1 MIKEILDLLKDTKCK
16 AEVVQLA
23 KGKNKF
29 PNSFKEVFT
38 RQKTRNRMEKIV
50 IDLEVN
56 SDKGVKDVNKLNKS
70 LNKTDENQKKIKKST
85 EDVSKATKEINQYF
99 AKKCSSI

>member
-29 PNSFKEVFT
+29 PDSFKEVFT
-38 RQKTRNRMEKIV
+38 RQK
-50 IDLEVN
+50 
-56 SDKGVKDVNKLNKS
+56 
-70 LNKTDENQKKIKKST
+70 
-85 EDVSKATKEINQYF
+85 KEIEW
-99 AKKCSSI
+99 KK